1 MHYKLTD
8 LYPAFVNDD
17 TDGAIKHLCSI
28 TAADA
33 RAVIENCPANGELLA
48 VAVHHG
54 FTDLYPSFFNDGVDG
69 IVKYLCKI
77 DADDARALVTACP
90 EHPQLIRVAA
100 HHGFTDLASA
110 LVDRNGDAVVKY
122 LCGIDADEAQSV
134 LEECL
139 DQGDLIRVAVHHR
152 LDYITDAFI
161 AKDVKSAM
169 NNLCRCKPARALQ
182 IIMRNYADCRLIR
195 VAVHHGFTDIVRRFI
210 IRDSGTRITSPAWT
224 STSPHRLSTDCA
236 ENSWL
241 WLMIGDGDLDGK
253 VWAAVE
259 AGGLVMDGRNAAKL
273 VSGVY
278 KSGRKV
284 CKDVLTAMVKKYQTI
299 LHNYNA
305 ESYSLDAV
313 KCLVEA
319 GADVN
324 MRDYRGCT
332 PLHCAKAAGLTPLGS
347 ASRWHSNHDVA
358 DYLRSIGAPK

>member
-1 MHYKLTD
+1 
-8 LYPAFVNDD
+8 
-17 TDGAIKHLCSI
+17 
-28 TAADA
+28 
-33 RAVIENCPANGELLA
+33 
-48 VAVHHG
+48 
-54 FTDLYPSFFNDGVDG
+54 
-69 IVKYLCKI
+69 
-77 DADDARALVTACP
+77 
-90 EHPQLIRVAA
+90 
-100 HHGFTDLASA
+100 
-110 LVDRNGDAVVKY
+110 
-122 LCGIDADEAQSV
+122 
-134 LEECL
+134 
-139 DQGDLIRVAVHHR
+139 
-152 LDYITDAFI
+152 
-161 AKDVKSAM
+161 
-169 NNLCRCKPARALQ
+169 
-182 IIMRNYADCRLIR
+182 
-195 VAVHHGFTDIVRRFI
+195 
-210 IRDSGTRITSPAWT
+210 
-224 STSPHRLSTDCA
+224 
-236 ENSWL
+236 
-241 WLMIGDGDLDGK
+241 MIGDGDLDGK

-332 PLHCAKAAGLTPLGS
+332 PLHCAKAADTAIVQYLVECKADPSIKDNDGLTPLGS